1 MHVCSAARAV
11 VLLLL
16 SGAGLWM
23 MLAREATVA
32 RADTTTLSSGAG
44 TPSSE
49 AYHRG
54 LADAA
59 TGDLNKAAQAF
70 EQSIRLD
77 PKSVEAYLGLAE
89 LAFRKKQP
97 ANAEKP
103 LKQALALAPEN
114 ARVHRAWGRYLMEMK
129 DYAKAEAA
137 FARAV
142 SLDPRFTEAQMDLGT
157 VRATALKQP
166 QGAIDAYRAAVAS
179 NAAWWQAHYALALQ
193 LQQVGRKVEA
203 HQAFQQARRLAPSN
217 PMPSYSEG
225 SLYVTEGKPVE
236 ALSAF
241 DEAVKAAPKFVPAL
255 LARADVQRLSTR
267 DCEAASAN
275 YRAVLTLAPNQVHA
289 HVGIGL
295 CLEETGQSAE
305 ATEHFTQAAKFSPK
319 DPRPWQEL
327 GQLYGRRKKY
337 ADAVKAFDA
346 ALKVNQKFV
355 PAITGRADIHLAQG
369 LYGMAQTGYEA
380 ALALTP
386 KSSALQIKLGIASLR
401 QRRWAQAEEL
411 FQRALKENPKAADA
425 WNNLAWMAVER
436 HGDLDDAVAWGW
448 KAIDLQ
454 PGNAGY
460 HDTLGWVYRA
470 RGELTRAAAQFSKA
484 ATLDPK
490 DPVIQYHLG
499 LVYSEQES
507 PEKAK
512 AAFQNALSLQQEFE
526 GFEDARKRLSDLDR
540 GAPG

>member
-1 MHVCSAARAV
+1 MNVCSPARAV
-11 VLLLL
+11 ALLM
-16 SGAGLWM
+16 GACLCVS
-23 MLAREATVA
+23 LASEATVA
-32 RADTTTLSSGAG
+32 QADTTGMSPVAV

-59 TGDLNKAAQAF
+59 TGDLSKAAQAF

-77 PKSVEAYLGLAE
+77 PKHVEAYLGLAE

-97 ANAEKP
+97 ANAEKH
-103 LKQALALAPEN
+103 LKQALSLAPEN
-114 ARVHRAWGRYLMEMK
+114 ARVHRAWGRYLVEMK

-142 SLDPRFTEAQMDLGT
+142 SLDPRFTDAQMDLGT

-179 NAAWWQAHYALALQ
+179 NPTWWQAHYALALQ
-193 LQQVGRKVEA
+193 LEHVGRQAEA
-203 HQAFQQARRLAPSN
+203 HKAFQQARRLTPSN
-217 PMPSYSEG
+217 HMPSFSEG
-225 SLYVTEGKPVE
+225 RLYVTEGKPTE
-236 ALSAF
+236 ALAAF
-241 DEAVKAAPKFVPAL
+241 DEAVKADPKFVPAV
-255 LARADVQRLSTR
+255 LARADVQRLSKHN
-267 DCEAASAN
+267 CEEALVN
-275 YRAVLTLAPNQVHA
+275 YRAVLTLAPNHAQA
-289 HVGIGL
+289 HVGVGL
-295 CLEETGQSAE
+295 CLEEAGQSAE
-305 ATEHFTQAAKFSPK
+305 ATEHFNQAAKLSPK
-319 DPRPWQEL
+319 DPTLWHEL

-346 ALKVNQKFV
+346 ALTVNQKFV
-355 PAITGRADIHLAQG
+355 PAMTGRADIYLAQG
-369 LYGMAQTGYEA
+369 LYGMAQTGYSA
-380 ALALTP
+380 ALALAP

-411 FQRALKENPKAADA
+411 FQQALTGNPKAADA

-436 HGDLDDAVAWGW
+436 NQDLDDAVEWGR

-454 PGNAGY
+454 PKNAGY

-470 RGELTRAAAQFSKA
+470 RGELTRAAAQFRKA
-484 ATLDPK
+484 VELDPK

-499 LVYSEQES
+499 LVYAEQES

-512 AAFQNALSLQQEFE
+512 AAFRNALSLQQDFE

-540 GAPG
+540 GTPG